1 MGSKFMGRISS
12 GLQTVGI
19 LMALSLPSAA
29 GVVADVR
36 GAIARNEFQAASG
49 MLAGY
54 RAQHGVNS
62 EYLEALSWMGR
73 GELAA
78 GDLKQ
83 AYSFGEQTRELTL
96 PLVKNGKL
104 DQNPQLA
111 LALGAAYEV
120 QAQALSKQNQT
131 EKAILLL
138 RSALR
143 TYGNTSIRARLQK
156 NLNLLTFM
164 GKPAPVLVSRE
175 YLGTKPP
182 ALANLKGSVVLLFFW
197 AHWCGDCKAD
207 APVIAQVQA
216 DFARQGLVVVAPTQ
230 RYGYIGAQEDVPAQ
244 QETQYIESV
253 WQRYYSQLAG
263 DAVPISKEN
272 FDLYG
277 ASTTPTI
284 VLLAR
289 NGSVALYHPGAI
301 SYGELRPEIEKLLK
315 SH

>member
-1 MGSKFMGRISS
+1 MGRIVSAFR
-12 GLQTVGI
+12 TIGI
-19 LMALSLPSAA
+19 LVALSFPAAA

-36 GAIARNEFQAASG
+36 GAIARNQFQAANG

-54 RAQHGVNS
+54 RAQHGVNA

-83 AYSFGEQTRELTL
+83 AYGLGEQTRELAL
-96 PLVKNGKL
+96 SLVRNGKL

-111 LALGAAYEV
+111 IALGAAYEV

-131 EKAILLL
+131 EKAVLLL

-156 NLNLLTFM
+156 NLNLLTFL
-164 GKPAPVLVSRE
+164 GKPAPALVSRE
-175 YLGTKPP
+175 YLGTKPA
-182 ALANLKGSVVLLFFW
+182 ALADLKGSVVLLFFW

-207 APVIAQVQA
+207 APVIAQIQA
-216 DFARQGLVVVAPTQ
+216 DFAPQGLVVVAPTQ
-230 RYGYIGAQEDVPAQ
+230 RYGYIGAQEDVPPQ

-253 WQRYYSQLAG
+253 WQRYYSQLSG
-263 DAVPISKEN
+263 VSVPISKEN

-315 SH
+315 SR

>member
-1 MGSKFMGRISS
+1 MGRIV
-12 GLQTVGI
+12 LALRTIGI
-19 LMALSLPSAA
+19 LLAFSFPAVA

-36 GAIARNEFQAASG
+36 GAIARNEFKAANG

-54 RAQHGVNS
+54 LAQHGVNS

-78 GDLKQ
+78 GELKQ
-83 AYSFGEQTRELTL
+83 AYSFGEQTRALAL

-111 LALGAAYEV
+111 VALGAAYEV
-120 QAQALSKQNQT
+120 EAQALSKQNQT
-131 EKAILLL
+131 EKAVLLL
-138 RSALR
+138 RNALR

-164 GKPAPVLVSRE
+164 GKPAPALVSRE
-175 YLGTKPP
+175 YLGTKPA
-182 ALANLKGSVVLLFFW
+182 ALASLKGSVVLLFFW
-197 AHWCGDCKAD
+197 AHWCSDCKAD

-216 DFARQGLVVVAPTQ
+216 DFARQGFVVVAPTQ
-230 RYGYIGAQEDVPAQ
+230 HYGYIGAQEDVPPQ

-253 WQRYYSQLAG
+253 WQRYYSQLSG
-263 DAVPISKEN
+263 VAVPISKEN

-315 SH
+315 SR